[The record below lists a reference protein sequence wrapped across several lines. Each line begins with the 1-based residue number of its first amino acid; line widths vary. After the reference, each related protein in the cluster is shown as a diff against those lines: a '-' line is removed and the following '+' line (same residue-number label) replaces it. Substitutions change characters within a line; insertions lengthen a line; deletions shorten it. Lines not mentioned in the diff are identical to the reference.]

1 MKRRHL
7 MMGGVAALGLGAC
20 TQSKFKTYNGPEVT
34 FIVVNKEARSMYLFH
49 NDTVLKE
56 YVIDLGFAPIG
67 DKFYEGD
74 GKTPEGRYFIDRRN
88 PNSRF
93 HLSLGISYPNGRDR
107 AEAAALGKPPG
118 GDIFIHG
125 NSNLFRQGRKGTED
139 WTWGCIAVTDREME
153 DVYAM
158 VRNGTP
164 IQINP

>member
-7 MMGGVAALGLGAC
+7 LLSGVALATLGAC
-20 TQSKFKTYNGPEVT
+20 APPSKFKTYNGPEVT
-34 FIVVNKEARSMYLFH
+34 FIVVNKGARRMYLMH
-49 NDTVLKE
+49 NDEVLKE
-56 YVIDLGFAPIG
+56 YDFDLGFAPIG

-74 GKTPEGRYFIDRRN
+74 GRTPEGLYYIDRRN

-93 HLSLGISYPNGRDR
+93 HLSIGISYPNAKDR
-107 AEAAALGKPPG
+107 AEAAALGKSPG

-125 NSNLFRQGRKGTED
+125 EPKRFKRDRD
-139 WTWGCIAVTDREME
+139 WTWGCIAIPNDQME